1 MMVSPWS
8 DKGGSLPPP
17 RIKLWFLQVA
27 LVTDMADGSGGETVD
42 SSDSLPSLKLIWDG
56 FRPDPD
62 LGSAKGTGV
71 IAHSLSA
78 V

>member
-8 DKGGSLPPP
+8 DRGGSLPPP

-27 LVTDMADGSGGETVD
+27 LVTDMADGSG
-42 SSDSLPSLKLIWDG
+42 SSKLLPSLKLIWDG

>member
-8 DKGGSLPPP
+8 DRGGSLPPP
-17 RIKLWFLQVA
+17 KTKLWFLQVA
-27 LVTDMADGSGGETVD
+27 LVTDMADGSRGKTVNG
-42 SSDSLPSLKLIWDG
+42 SKLLLSLQLIWDG

-62 LGSAKGTGV
+62 LGSAKGTATM
-71 IAHSLSA
+71 AHSLSA